1 MSGAVP
7 AAVPMGAAPGRPSW
21 PIRSGTVPALVDGF
35 TARLETVPGLAAALP
50 AGAAVALVP
59 DRAAAPAAFPGPV
72 TAADAQDW
80 LRSSGKT
87 QLAAAFAESLWQSG
101 GVDLLVWVEA
111 TSRASVLSGYAA
123 ATAAATGRSQ
133 TSSSESVAAQ
143 FLSWLGETSRSWLV
157 VFDDLASSVNLDGL
171 WPAGPAG
178 RVLVTSADAGAVP
191 SGMPV
196 VPVGP
201 FSLREAIGYLSG
213 HLSADTDKRLGAIEL
228 AHELD
233 FEPVALAQASA
244 VIANSPLSCREY
256 QAQFVRRREQLAESS
271 TAQSSTARPP
281 AAAVT
286 WTFSFGRADQ
296 LAPDGSAQLLLAL
309 AALLDGH
316 GIPET
321 VLAAPAARDFLAGGA
336 HVPASS
342 ERARAALAAL
352 EQVGLLTVDPV
363 TAPPTVRISPVLQAA
378 LRAAMLEGM
387 PDQAASSVAD
397 ALLQAWPERDLPGWP
412 ASGLRSCAAT
422 LRRLTGDG
430 LWDGGCHPLLVRAGD
445 SLDHARLTGPAV
457 DHWGDLATT
466 SARLLGGGHPDT
478 MLAGKRLADA
488 YLAAGRADDAIAW
501 FQWVF
506 DSLAHKLGTDH
517 RNVIEAR
524 RRLGHALVAA
534 RRLPAGITV
543 LEGTVPQ
550 FERVCGPGHADTLGA
565 RDELAAAYLAAGQH
579 SDAITLYRRT
589 LADRERVQ
597 GPRHPQTLTTRHG
610 LAGSYLADGRSKEA
624 VAAYKRV
631 VADRERVLGPDHVDT
646 LTARSDLGAAYQET
660 GKTAAAELACEQA
673 WAGFE
678 RVLGP
683 RHPDTLRSR
692 AGLAQVYSR
701 LGRYGDAR
709 ALLRDTVD
717 RLERILPDGDP
728 LITELRQSLAD
739 IGEELSPGCGRRRAA
754 AGRCAGQVRDLR
766 VRGEPRAARPGH
778 LGDHAV
784 QHPRQVAAADGLG
797 MHRVGHRPA
806 VLAGRL
812 ELRQPDPLHGGRV
825 GEQPAVVGG
834 PAEVGPVAQA
844 PVAGQFQQRP
854 GPAGHPVRPVVGHQA
869 GVVAEAELAQQVQ
882 GLRGQLPAR

>member
-1 MSGAVP
+1 
-7 AAVPMGAAPGRPSW
+7 
-21 PIRSGTVPALVDGF
+21 VPALADGF
-35 TARLETVPGLAAALP
+35 SARLETVPGLAAALP

-59 DRAAAPAAFPGPV
+59 DRAAAAAAFSGPAAAP
-72 TAADAQDW
+72 DAQDW

-101 GVDLLVWVEA
+101 GIDLLVWIEA
-111 TSRASVLSGYAA
+111 TSRATVLSGYAA
-123 ATAAATGRSQ
+123 ATAAATGRNQ
-133 TSSSESVAAQ
+133 ASSGESVAAQ

-157 VFDDLASSVNLDGL
+157 VLDDLAGQANLDGL

-178 RVLVTSADAGAVP
+178 RVLVTSADASAVR
-191 SGMPV
+191 SGMRV

-201 FSLREAIGYLSG
+201 FSLREAIGHLSG
-213 HLSADTDKRLGAIEL
+213 HLSADPDKRLGAIEL
-228 AHELD
+228 AQDLD

-256 QAQFVRRREQLAESS
+256 RAHFVRRREQLAES
-271 TAQSSTARPP
+271 AGVRPP

-296 LAPDGSAQLLLAL
+296 LAPDGSAQSLLAL
-309 AALLDGH
+309 ATLLDGH
-316 GIPET
+316 GIPQT
-321 VLAAPAARDFLAGGA
+321 VLTAPAACDFLAGGGD
-336 HVPASS
+336 VPASS

-352 EQVGLLTVDPV
+352 EQVGLLTVEPV

-387 PDQAASSVAD
+387 LDQAASSVAN
-397 ALLQAWPERDLPGWP
+397 ALLQAWPERERPGWP
-412 ASGLRSCAAT
+412 ASGLRSCVAT
-422 LRRLTGDG
+422 LRRIAGDL

-445 SLDHARLTGPAV
+445 SLDRARLTGPAV
-457 DHWGDLATT
+457 DHWRDLATT
-466 SARLLGGGHPDT
+466 GARLLGDGHPDT
-478 MLAGKRLADA
+478 MLAGQRLADA

-501 FQWVF
+501 FQWVL
-506 DSLAHKLGTDH
+506 DSLTHKLGTDNH
-517 RNVIEAR
+517 RDVIEAR
-524 RRLGHALVAA
+524 CRLGHALVAA
-534 RRLPAGITV
+534 RRLPAAITA
-543 LEGTVPQ
+543 LEGAVPQ
-550 FERVCGPGHADTLGA
+550 FDQVCGPGHAHTLGA

-589 LADRERVQ
+589 LADRERAQ
-597 GPRHPQTLTTRHG
+597 GSRHPQTMTTRHG
-610 LAGSYLADGRSKEA
+610 LADSYLASGQAKEA

-631 VADRERVLGPDHVDT
+631 VADRERVLGPDHPDT
-646 LTARSDLGAAYQET
+646 LRARDNLGAAYQKT

-683 RHPDTLRSR
+683 RDPDTLRSR

-739 IGEELSPGCGRRRAA
+739 IGEELTPAELDLEDREHGKCVAHPAGEATDSANGQGHHARRERRHEIANPRYATDLADRRA
-754 AGRCAGQVRDLR
+754 L
-766 VRGEPRAARPGH
+766 
-778 LGDHAV
+778 LGA
-784 QHPRQVAAADGLG
+784 
-797 MHRVGHRPA
+797 
-806 VLAGRL
+806 
-812 ELRQPDPLHGGRV
+812 
-825 GEQPAVVGG
+825 EQP
-834 PAEVGPVAQA
+834 
-844 PVAGQFQQRP
+844 RP
-854 GPAGHPVRPVVGHQA
+854 QLDRLVTITARLPP
-869 GVVAEAELAQQVQ
+869 
-882 GLRGQLPAR
+882 GQLEHLLGYGVEDE